1 LQFTSTILK
10 KDKIRLSLD
19 VNPEVKDRLE
29 EVQRKSHASTLIEVF
44 KKSMALYELVLDQQA
59 AKGKVILENADG
71 SREVLRLL

>member
-1 LQFTSTILK
+1 MQFTSTILK